1 MPRMR
6 TVDQTVSYFKEKDPL
21 TAVNPTMLRRL
32 INQGTIKHVNVGS
45 KKLINLD
52 WLEEWLLNP
61 IELPEQPNTTGVL
74 RKIM

>member
-6 TVDQTVSYFKEKDPL
+6 TVEQTVTYFKEKDPL

-32 INQGTIKHVNVGS
+32 INQGTIKHVKVGS

-61 IELPEQPNTTGVL
+61 VEISEPTKSTGVL
-74 RKIM
+74 RKII

>member
-1 MPRMR
+1 MQRMR
-6 TVDQTVSYFKEKDPL
+6 TVEQTVSYFKEKDPL

-32 INQGTIKHVNVGS
+32 IKQGMIKHVKVGS

-61 IELPEQPNTTGVL
+61 VELTEQSKPTGVL

>member
-1 MPRMR
+1 MARMR
-6 TVDQTVSYFKEKDPL
+6 TVEQTVAYFKEKDPL

-32 INQGTIKHVNVGS
+32 INQGTIKHVKIGS

-52 WLEEWLLNP
+52 WFEEWLLNP
-61 IELPEQPNTTGVL
+61 IEISEQPKTIGVL

>member
-6 TVDQTVSYFKEKDPL
+6 TVEQTVTYFKEKDPL

-32 INQGTIKHVNVGS
+32 INQGTIKHVKVGS

-52 WLEEWLLNP
+52 WFEEWLLNP
-61 IELPEQPNTTGVL
+61 IEFTEQSKVTGTL

>member
-1 MPRMR
+1 MSRMR
-6 TVDQTVSYFKEKDPL
+6 TVEQTVTYFKEKDPL

-32 INQGTIKHVNVGS
+32 INQGTIKHVKVGS

-61 IELPEQPNTTGVL
+61 VEISEPTKSTGVL
-74 RKIM
+74 RKII